1 MEYKIVSCAFRRAT
15 LDMQT
20 ILPKIP
26 IKNVRT
32 NLHLRM
38 VQILKM
44 RLMYRQPIEGQVGA
58 HSIDMIS
65 QASSV

>member
-1 MEYKIVSCAFRRAT
+1 
-15 LDMQT
+15 MQT

-26 IKNVRT
+26 IKNVHT

-44 RLMYRQPIEGQVGA
+44 RLMYHQTIEGQAGA
-58 HSIDMIS
+58 HLIDMIS
-65 QASSV
+65 QASSVQTES